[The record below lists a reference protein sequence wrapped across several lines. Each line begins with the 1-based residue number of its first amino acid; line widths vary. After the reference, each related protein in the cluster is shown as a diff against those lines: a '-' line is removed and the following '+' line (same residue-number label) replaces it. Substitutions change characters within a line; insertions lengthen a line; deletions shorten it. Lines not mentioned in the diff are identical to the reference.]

1 MKIIKKISIV
11 IILGLVVSGCLKRD
25 DLEDVTIYTTVYP
38 IEYLTH
44 KLYGYN
50 STIKSIYPDG
60 VDISKYTLT
69 AKQKSDYSEAAV
81 FVYNGLSSEKNIA
94 AEFINRNKNLKIID
108 VSQGINI
115 KYAIEELWLS
125 PSNYLMLAQN
135 IKNRLKEYI
144 SNKYIEEEI
153 DNNYNELKLAISEI
167 DAELK
172 IIAENAN
179 VKTIVVSND
188 MFKFLEK
195 YGYEVISLQDGDNIS
210 TTTLNRIKNLYN
222 DDKLTYIFVKED
234 EEINDTILN
243 LKNNYKAQLI
253 SIRSITNLTDDER
266 KDGED
271 YISLMQA
278 NITKIKDEMYE

>member
-222 DDKLTYIFVKED
+222 NDKLTYIFVKED